1 MTQSHTFLAKLIHWT
16 FIPLYAYGIFKQVD
30 DISQLEDSALLV
42 FESIFATVF
51 LLIVILRFTYMRR
64 FNTFQ
69 GATKTPHRIHTFVAK
84 SVHRGMYTALILL
97 PLSGLIIAALYSQD
111 IKSGPLQNAALEIH
125 QFSAT
130 LSYVMIATHVSAAIY
145 SRIKGEGVWSSM
157 VPILKEDG
165 PNNHP
170 IVRKVAAIEQLVY
183 ERIDE
188 FLPDSKKDEVYSSTH
203 HEVNND

>member
-1 MTQSHTFLAKLIHWT
+1 MQESHTFLAKLIHWT

-30 DISQLEDSALLV
+30 DIDSLEDRALLI
-42 FESIFATVF
+42 FETIFAAVF

-64 FNTFQ
+64 FKTFH
-69 GATKTPHRIHTFVAK
+69 GATHTPHRIHTFIAK

-111 IKSGPLQNAALEIH
+111 IKTGPLQDGALAVHE
-125 QFSAT
+125 FSAT

-165 PNNHP
+165 PSQYP
-170 IVRKVAAIEQLVY
+170 TIQKIAAIEQLVY
-183 ERIDE
+183 DKIEE
-188 FLPDSKKDEVYSSTH
+188 LLPDKSGDS
-203 HEVNND
+203 

>member
-30 DISQLEDSALLV
+30 EISQLEDSALLV
-42 FESIFATVF
+42 FESIFAAVF

-69 GATKTPHRIHTFVAK
+69 GATETPHRIHTFVAK

-111 IKSGPLQNAALEIH
+111 IKSGPLQDGALILHES
-125 QFSAT
+125 SAT
-130 LSYVMIATHVSAAIY
+130 LSYIMIATHISAAIY

-165 PNNHP
+165 PTTNP
-170 IVRKVAAIEQLVY
+170 IVKKISSF
-183 ERIDE
+183 ERTIYDKIDALIKSE
-188 FLPDSKKDEVYSSTH
+188 DPE
-203 HEVNND
+203 

>member
-1 MTQSHTFLAKLIHWT
+1 MQESHTFLAKLIHWT

-30 DISQLEDSALLV
+30 DIDSLEDRALLI
-42 FESIFATVF
+42 FETIFAAVF

-64 FNTFQ
+64 FKTFH
-69 GATKTPHRIHTFVAK
+69 GATHTPHRIHTFIAK

-111 IKSGPLQNAALEIH
+111 IKTGPLQDGALAVHE
-125 QFSAT
+125 FSAT

-165 PNNHP
+165 PSQYP
-170 IVRKVAAIEQLVY
+170 TIQKIAAIEQLVY
-183 ERIDE
+183 DKIEE
-188 FLPDSKKDEVYSSTH
+188 LLPGKSGDS
-203 HEVNND
+203 